1 MLYTFSAIM
10 IVLWLVGVV
19 TSHTMGGFIHLL
31 VVLAAVSLLVRI
43 IQGRKVI

>member
-19 TSHTMGGFIHLL
+19 MSHTMGGFIHLL